1 MSESENVNEKETVW
15 KKPSTERLVVGGAW
29 WALLDLVGSL
39 FAFVMAMILSRL
51 DPSESALFNDVNAYQ
66 LFFLSFSAI
75 GFTGSGGKFVAE
87 YIGRKDF
94 NGARENASAASKYN
108 FLFTGFPIIIFSIIL
123 TLRFN
128 PILQSREFSCYF
140 LLIIYITFDRLRSCI
155 DVYLLGFQRYD
166 LFSFAYMSTH
176 IWGNL
181 FAVFLISSGAFWG
194 FFAYTMASVLS
205 FPLSIYGFKKIM
217 KQNNLDWS
225 FKEAFDWRPK
235 SKQMFLKMFKFNILF
250 AVANMIYSLMI
261 SSLFITTGEVFN
273 IFRDVER
280 LSYGLITGFSSFY
293 YGIFGLVNP
302 ITQAISEAHA
312 MRNKSLVHNYFLC
325 VIRFPLLFGI
335 VVTGFFIFCGQ
346 ELIEVFY
353 ADKWVLMGLFLF
365 VVLFPGYALASF
377 ASKYDNMLAG
387 VGRPDVPMKPWI
399 IGFSVALIG
408 ILSCILIPDEFLT
421 NNPSYIILENIGGTP
436 TLMNYNLTYR
446 FIIGISFLALGMF
459 IAGLWIIIIT
469 FKVFNIKF
477 NKSFL
482 TRPFLAV
489 ICAIMIFSVLNLL
502 FDLQTLINVK
512 MVYFIVKTLFLLIL
526 FIFFLFVYGGISIY
540 DARFIGSIIKNFP
553 LGKNIL
559 KIGRPV
565 FRLLKKVE
573 IKEPENIIW
582 ITNSNV
588 DRQLDEQI
596 YSVSLNLDRDKK
608 IIEVNMNSFKEELF
622 DILVYLKIND
632 EIEHETIHYFKL
644 YREFQPVKYDLT
656 KYLNDLTKPKIQIF
670 CEGHEKFATN
680 LDPINLIKKGFRFTN
695 LDYRMVWKFEQT
707 VNL

>member
-1 MSESENVNEKETVW
+1 MSESHEIKEDVW

-29 WALLDLVGSL
+29 WALLDLVGSV
-39 FAFVMAMILSRL
+39 FAFIMAMILSRL

-94 NGARENASAASKYN
+94 ASARENASAASKYN
-108 FLFTGFPIIIFSIIL
+108 FLFTGFPIILFSIL
-123 TLRFN
+123 LALRFN
-128 PILQSREFSCYF
+128 PIHQSREFSCYF

-166 LFSFAYMSTH
+166 LFSFAYMTTH

-194 FFAYTMASVLS
+194 FFAYTMASVIS

-225 FKEAFDWRPK
+225 FKEAFDWHPK
-235 SKQMFLKMFKFNILF
+235 SKQMFFKMFKFNILF

-335 VVTGFFIFCGQ
+335 VVTGFFIFCGK

-399 IGFSVALIG
+399 IGFTVALIG
-408 ILSCILIPDEFLT
+408 ILFCILIPEEFLT
-421 NNPSYIILENIGGTP
+421 NNPSFIILENIGGIP

-446 FIIGISFLALGMF
+446 FVVGISFLALGMF

-477 NKSFL
+477 TKSFL
-482 TRPFLAV
+482 TRPFFAV
-489 ICAIMIFSVLNLL
+489 ICTIIIFWILNIV
-502 FDLQTLINVK
+502 FDLQTMISVK
-512 MVYFIVKTLFLLIL
+512 MVYFIIKTLFLLIL
-526 FIFFLFVYGGISIY
+526 FIVFLFIFGGISIY

-553 LGKNIL
+553 FGKYIL
-559 KIGRPV
+559 KIARPI
-565 FRLLKKVE
+565 FRLLKKLE
-573 IKEPENIIW
+573 IKQPENIIW

-588 DRQLDEQI
+588 DNQINEQI
-596 YSVSLNLDRDKK
+596 YNVAIKFDTTK
-608 IIEVNMNSFKEELF
+608 MNVLVDIGGFQEELF

-632 EIEHETIHYFKL
+632 EIEPTTINYFKNF
-644 YREFQPVKYDLT
+644 RDFKPVEYELT
-656 KYLNDLTKPKIQIF
+656 KFFKNITNPKIQIF
-670 CEGHEKFATN
+670 CEGHEKFATE
-680 LDPINLIKKGFRFTN
+680 LEPIKLIKKSIRFTKI
-695 LDYRMVWKFEQT
+695 DYRMVWKFEQT
-707 VNL
+707 LHL